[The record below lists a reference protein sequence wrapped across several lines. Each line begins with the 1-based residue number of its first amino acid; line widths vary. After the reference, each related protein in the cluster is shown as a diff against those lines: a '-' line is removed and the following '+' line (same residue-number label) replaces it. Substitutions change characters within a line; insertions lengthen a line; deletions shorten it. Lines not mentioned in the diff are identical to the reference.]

1 MLARGVETKRPDY
14 GPGNEPLPLLE
25 DRVFDANVLLEFTCA
40 ICLHLISEPRQCS
53 QGHTICFKCFQEL
66 ARHPSL
72 RMECPTCRVPMDR
85 ERPNRN
91 LTLENLL
98 AKLDIHCRVRST
110 PLHASLLSP
119 RYTFTLTLPTG
130 RGRGSAL
137 ADDFNFFCRH

>member
-1 MLARGVETKRPDY
+1 MLLARGVETKRPTDA
-14 GPGNEPLPLLE
+14 PWSSVLPDLE

-53 QGHTICFKCFQEL
+53 QGHTICLKCFQEL

-91 LTLENLL
+91 LILENLL
-98 AKLDIHCRVRST
+98 AKLDVYCRVCFHLPLAILTGSPNLFRS
-110 PLHASLLSP
+110 
-119 RYTFTLTLPTG
+119 G
-130 RGRGSAL
+130 
-137 ADDFNFFCRH
+137 